1 MPPAP
6 TLGGLVA
13 AVQRRSAQRLRA
25 RVLGADDV
33 PIFRAAPLD
42 SAGAGD
48 LSFLANPRYAKQ
60 LASTGASAV
69 VLRERDAATLASASA
84 TFSRIFCDQPYAWF
98 AFAAQELAPA
108 TAPDASVAAS
118 ARIDSSATIDAG
130 ACIEDFVAVGAGAR
144 IEAGAWIGAGC
155 IVGMGARV
163 GAGTRL
169 HPRVVLAADCSIGE
183 RGIVHSGAV
192 IGADGFGF
200 APLDGRWIKIPQ
212 TGRVLIGDD
221 VEIGANT
228 TIDRGAMGDTI
239 VEDGVKIDNQVQ
251 IGHNCRI
258 GAHTAIAGCVGIAGS
273 ATIGKR
279 CQLGGAA
286 GINGHVTICDDVVIG
301 GAAIIGASIAT
312 PGVYSGAFPV
322 MPHREWERNAALIR
336 HLADLR
342 QRLRRLERRAGT
354 TDEED
359 R

>member
-118 ARIDSSATIDAG
+118 ARIDPSATIDAG

-212 TGRVLIGDD
+212 PGRVLIGDD

-228 TIDRGAMGDTI
+228 TIDRGAIEDTVLGD
-239 VEDGVKIDNQVQ
+239 DVKLDNQIQ
-251 IGHNCRI
+251 IGHNCVI
-258 GAHTAIAGCVGIAGS
+258 GDHTIIAGCTGVAGS
-273 ATIGKR
+273 TLIGKR
-279 CQLGGAA
+279 VMIGGAVS
-286 GINGHVTICDDVVIG
+286 ITGHLSICDDAVLSANAFVTK
-301 GAAIIGASIAT
+301 SI
-312 PGVYSGAFPV
+312 S
-322 MPHREWERNAALIR
+322 
-336 HLADLR
+336 
-342 QRLRRLERRAGT
+342 
-354 TDEED
+354 
-359 R
+359 